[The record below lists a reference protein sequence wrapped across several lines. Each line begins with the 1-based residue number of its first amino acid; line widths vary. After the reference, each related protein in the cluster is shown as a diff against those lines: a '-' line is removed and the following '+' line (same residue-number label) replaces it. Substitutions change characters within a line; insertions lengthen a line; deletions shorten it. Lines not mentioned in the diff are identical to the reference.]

1 MNTKLAALGINIPTS
16 INIMEILDN
25 IDEIENITI
34 NTNQKKKIRVLK
46 NFIDEYN
53 RRPLEKP
60 TIIKSPMDCYKA
72 IRTKFQDL
80 DIEELHIAVMRGNK
94 LVKTIKVSTGSWDQV
109 LIDVKQIILKIIENK
124 CNSAILIHN
133 HPSGNPLP
141 SESDIKQT
149 KKLKDA
155 MKCMELTL
163 MDHIIMSPGS
173 FYSFAKEEV
182 HYIQN

>member
-72 IRTKFQDL
+72 IRTKFRDL
-80 DIEELHIAVMRGNK
+80 DIEELHIAVMRRNK
-94 LVKTIKVSTGSWDQV
+94 LIKTIKVSTGSWDQV

-141 SESDIKQT
+141 SESDINQT

-163 MDHIIMSPGS
+163 IDHIIMSPGS
-173 FYSFAKEEV
+173 FYSFAEEEV

>member
-1 MNTKLAALGINIPTS
+1 MNTKLAALRINIPTS

-25 IDEIENITI
+25 IDEIENISI

-46 NFIDEYN
+46 NLIDEYN

-94 LVKTIKVSTGSWDQV
+94 LIKTIKVSTGSWDKV
-109 LIDVKQIILKIIENK
+109 LIDVKQI
-124 CNSAILIHN
+124 
-133 HPSGNPLP
+133 
-141 SESDIKQT
+141 
-149 KKLKDA
+149 
-155 MKCMELTL
+155 
-163 MDHIIMSPGS
+163 
-173 FYSFAKEEV
+173 
-182 HYIQN
+182 